1 MTASINGVLVPLLL
15 RLNKDFSQKYLS
27 LELIKLAMY
36 NVMQAMTKYYRLIA
50 SWAKSIIMNLQILNR
65 NIPKKQLNV
74 YPKTV
79 RNLLV

>member
-15 RLNKDFSQKYLS
+15 RLDKDFSQKY